1 MSQDVEIEISK
12 LLHSSFIGGDSL
24 SIRDLSRIWSL
35 EMQWFSPDS
44 ALSLALRLYHSGWL
58 VGNHDSVEP
67 CPSIQDYLP
76 EMGWRPFLSS
86 FEFLPD
92 SPHTDVENDTPQ
104 HMENP
109 SKKNLDEEPYCLE
122 NPLAAMTS
130 IVSSMSGLEGPEV
143 LRRAERKRRALGPVS
158 LEIAILLIAREQN
171 LEMGDLIG
179 FLD

>member
-1 MSQDVEIEISK
+1 MAQDVEIEISK
-12 LLHSSFIGGDSL
+12 LLRSSFIGGDSL

-44 ALSLALRLYHSGWL
+44 ALSLALRLYRSGWL

-67 CPSIQDYLP
+67 CPSIQDYPP
-76 EMGWRPFLSS
+76 EMAWRPSLSR

-92 SPHTDVENDTPQ
+92 SPDTDVENQTS
-104 HMENP
+104 HAMENP
-109 SKKNLDEEPYCLE
+109 SKEDEDKEPYCPE
-122 NPLAAMTS
+122 NPLATMTS
-130 IVSSMSGLEGPEV
+130 IVSSMSGLGEPEV

-158 LEIAILLIAREQN
+158 LEVAILLIAREQN

-179 FLD
+179 FLN